1 MDRNELKELILE
13 CLAVHE
19 ERKPRIKRK
28 RKAAPDPDDP
38 KPVPHIYAL
47 STVWLD
53 CIGAA
58 NIGRIGKAFKPLLEV
73 YTPEWIE
80 LGIRAYAA
88 DLHRDDA
95 IRYASPESFAGKAS
109 GFILRNI
116 PSNELTEKEAKLLG
130 QETVLQREHAATLG
144 LLTERAR
151 G

>member
-1 MDRNELKELILE
+1 MDRNELRDLILE

-53 CIGAA
+53 CIGVV
-58 NIGRIGKAFKPLLEV
+58 NIGRIGKAFKPLLDV
-73 YTPEWIE
+73 YAVPWIE
-80 LGIRAYAA
+80 RGIRAYAA
-88 DLHRDDA
+88 ELHRDDA
-95 IRYASPESFAGKAS
+95 MRYASPEAFASKAT
-109 GFILRNI
+109 GY
-116 PSNELTEKEAKLLG
+116 PSNELTEKEAAMLG
-130 QETVLQREHAATLG
+130 QETVMQRAHAATLG